1 MLRPR
6 HAFEGPDPD
15 RSVKEETMHIVAALL
30 ALIALIIFVADYMR
44 GRTYLSL
51 GLAFLTAAWM
61 VQVIVVTGSKV
72 LVD

>member
-1 MLRPR
+1 
-6 HAFEGPDPD
+6 
-15 RSVKEETMHIVAALL
+15 MHIIAFIL

-44 GRTYLSL
+44 GRAYLAL

-61 VQVIVVTGSKV
+61 VQAIVVSGSKI